1 MKKQLFLLL
10 ALATLSCSHKK
21 QSETTKETHNH
32 EQSVTYTCS
41 MHPQITQDAPGSC
54 PICGMALIEKDQ
66 NTSGTDPSALSFTE
80 EALSLMKVETF
91 TVGQSVGSSPSKE
104 LSGSINVDETKRFDQ
119 TTKYSG
125 RIERLFVH
133 SEGEVIRKGQKIA
146 EIFSAEIY
154 KAQKELLIA
163 VRSKNN
169 QPQYY
174 EAVREKLRIMKFSDQ
189 WIDSIELRGE
199 AEAYFDL
206 IAETGGTI
214 IDLAVGEGDAV
225 KKGQL
230 LYTSADLSTVWAQLD
245 GYENDLESVSVG
257 QRVLLNSPSLSMFS
271 SEGTISFIDKVIND
285 KTRTYNIRVEVSN
298 ESGVLKPGM
307 FVLATLESP
316 DSSGLQIPTS
326 AVLWTGKRSL
336 VYVQTASSSFE
347 LREVEVRQE
356 NSEYYTVLSGLSEG
370 ESVVVSGAFQIDSSA
385 QLRGLESMMSYQT
398 DASESI
404 APFTAQED
412 SIMSV
417 LVLPYLTLK
426 DELVRSDAKA
436 SSAAVT
442 KMLSLLSDKK
452 YVFSRSDLK
461 SLLESIQKTDDIEK
475 QRELFRLISNEM
487 IRWASATESVP
498 NKLYVQFCPMANN
511 NKGAKWLSTEE
522 QIRNPFYGNAMLTC
536 GSVVD
541 ILDNVHSNIIQ

>member
-10 ALATLSCSHKK
+10 ALATLSCSDKK
-21 QSETTKETHNH
+21 QSETTKEPHNH

-66 NTSGTDPSALSFTE
+66 NTSGTDPSTLSFTE
-80 EALSLMKVETF
+80 EALSLMNVETF
-91 TVGQSVGSSPSKE
+91 TVGQSVGSSSSKE
-104 LSGSINVDETKRFDQ
+104 LSGSIQIDEIKRFDQ
-119 TTKYSG
+119 TTKYGG
-125 RIERLFVH
+125 RIERLLVH

-146 EIFSAEIY
+146 EIFSPEIY

-163 VRSKNN
+163 AESKNS
-169 QPQYY
+169 QPKYY

-189 WIDSIELRGE
+189 WIDALESRGE

-206 IAETGGTI
+206 IAEMGGTL
-214 IDLAVGEGDAV
+214 IDLAVSEGDAV

-245 GYENDLESVSVG
+245 GYEKDLESVSVG
-257 QRVLLNSPSLSMFS
+257 QRVLLKSPNLSMFS
-271 SEGTISFIDKVIND
+271 SEGTISFIDKVINE
-285 KTRTYNIRVEVSN
+285 KTRIYNIRVEVSN
-298 ESGVLKPGM
+298 DSGVLKPGM
-307 FVLATLESP
+307 FVQATLEPRESN
-316 DSSGLQIPTS
+316 GLQIPAS

-347 LREVEVRQE
+347 LREVEVSQE
-356 NSEYYTVLSGLSEG
+356 DAEFYTVLSGLTVG
-370 ESVVVSGAFQIDSSA
+370 ESVVVSGAFQIDASA
-385 QLRGLESMMSYQT
+385 QLRGLQSMMSYQT
-398 DASESI
+398 EASESI

-412 SIMSV
+412 SMMRA
-417 LVLPYLTLK
+417 LVVPYLKLK
-426 DELVRSDAKA
+426 DELVRSDANA
-436 SSAAVT
+436 ASAAVT

-452 YVFSRSDLK
+452 YAFSRSNLKTHLK
-461 SLLESIQKTDDIEK
+461 SLEKTDDIEE

-487 IRWASATESVP
+487 IQWASSTQSVSS
-498 NKLYVQFCPMANN
+498 KLYVQFCPMANN
-511 NKGAKWLSTEE
+511 NKGAKWLSSEE
-522 QIRNPFYGNAMLTC
+522 QIRNPFYGDAMLTC

-541 ILDNVHSNIIQ
+541 ILE